1 MDSNDFLINR
11 YLPRTDFES
20 YDDFKKNYSVNVP
33 FDFNFAYDIIDE
45 WAKNFPDKK
54 ALYYTNDHGV
64 LKEYTF
70 KDISL
75 LSNKTANA
83 LRAEGIKKGDTVL
96 MMLKQRAEVWI
107 TIIALHKLGAVVIP
121 ATLGAVKAVEPTPD
135 VCLSIIL
142 LISSNFVFN
151 ALFSRA
157 IFNRSSSLLAAFK
170 RSSFS
175 FIIVS

>member
-121 ATLGAVKAVEPTPD
+121 ATFQLTPHD
-135 VCLSIIL
+135 
-142 LISSNFVFN
+142 IS
-151 ALFSRA
+151 
-157 IFNRSSSLLAAFK
+157 
-170 RSSFS
+170 
-175 FIIVS
+175 